1 MGQGGVRLAGSGDR
15 REQAGRR
22 GGACGLLAGRSNGW
36 GMALLPGASSQL
48 CDVTP
53 RHCEAALRQVSSF
66 KGPGRGAMSNDN
78 SSGCGMKSDLMSV
91 FGNQEEGVLVR
102 LLLVSVQSSQHC
114 MNTMLQKIIAV
125 RKR

>member
-66 KGPGRGAMSNDN
+66 KGPGRGEHRVG
-78 SSGCGMKSDLMSV
+78 SGCEQGSA
-91 FGNQEEGVLVR
+91 
-102 LLLVSVQSSQHC
+102 LVSGESSL
-114 MNTMLQKIIAV
+114 MG
-125 RKR
+125 